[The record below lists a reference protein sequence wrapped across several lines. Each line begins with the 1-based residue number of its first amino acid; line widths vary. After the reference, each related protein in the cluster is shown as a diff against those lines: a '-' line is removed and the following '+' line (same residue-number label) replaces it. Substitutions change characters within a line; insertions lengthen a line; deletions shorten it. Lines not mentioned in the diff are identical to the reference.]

1 MATASN
7 LYDQVPDGDPN
18 PLPTPRRAMTI
29 GAHPDDAEFGAG
41 GTLAK
46 WAAEGCEV
54 TILVVSDGSK
64 GTWDPEVTTEALVA
78 ARRSEQR
85 RAADVLGVQHVVM
98 LDHVDGEVENTVDL
112 RKELA
117 WWIRTQRPDVVLSHD
132 PWKRYMLHPDHRAT
146 GMAAI
151 DAVVAARDHLFFPEQ
166 GLEKHR
172 PSEILLWA
180 ADEVDHVED
189 IEDTFETK
197 VAALL
202 QHSSQGTT
210 TMGGAESG
218 DIERARFTERMR
230 SWSASLGTPAGIG
243 LAEAFKRLQP

>member
-1 MATASN
+1 MTTASN
-7 LYDQVPDGDPN
+7 LYAQVDRTVD
-18 PLPTPRRAMTI
+18 PLPVPARAMTI
-29 GAHPDDAEFGAG
+29 GAHPDDAEFGSG

-64 GTWDPEVTTEALVA
+64 GTWDPDMDTETLIAT
-78 ARRSEQR
+78 RRAEQR
-85 RAADVLGVQHVVM
+85 KAADVLGVRHVVM
-98 LDHVDGEVENTVDL
+98 LDHVDGEVENTVEL

-117 WWIRTQRPDVVLSHD
+117 WWIRTQRPDVILSHD
-132 PWKRYMLHPDHRAT
+132 PWKRYMLHPDHRAA

-166 GLEKHR
+166 GLDKHR
-172 PSEILLWA
+172 PTDILLWS
-180 ADEVDHVED
+180 ADEVDHHED
-189 IEDTFETK
+189 IEATFETK
-197 VAALL
+197 VSALL

-218 DIERARFTERMR
+218 DLERQRFTDRMR
-230 SWSASLGTPAGIG
+230 EWSADLGAPVGLP
-243 LAEAFKRLQP
+243 LAEAFKRLRP